1 MGLEKI
7 KEEILH
13 KADAAE
19 KEILAEAEKKVN
31 EIKNNTTE
39 QIKQL
44 EREASQKLEAEMK
57 NLENRE
63 NSLANVES
71 RKMLFETRKNL
82 IDKAYEEA
90 FNKIRNMPAKDRED
104 LIKKLID
111 MAKKEIDVDVV
122 YISEKDKKYCKDEAK
137 IKGIET
143 DGGIICE
150 TKDGNVRVNLTF
162 GTLFADL
169 REKTSK
175 EVSEILLY

>member
-19 KEILAEAEKKVN
+19 RQILIEAEARVSS
-31 EIKNNTTE
+31 IKSNAAAHM
-39 QIKQL
+39 KQL
-44 EREASQKLEAEMK
+44 ESEAAKKLDADMK

-63 NSLANVES
+63 NSLAGMES
-71 RKMLFETRKNL
+71 RKMLFETRKNI
-82 IDKAYEEA
+82 IDEVYDEA
-90 FNKIRNMPAKDRED
+90 FNKIRNMPAKDRESI
-104 LIKKLID
+104 IKTLID

-137 IKGIET
+137 IRGM
-143 DGGIICE
+143 DADGIICE
-150 TKDGNVRVNLTF
+150 TKDGSVRVNLTF

-169 REKTSK
+169 REKTAK
-175 EVSEILLY
+175 EVSGILFD